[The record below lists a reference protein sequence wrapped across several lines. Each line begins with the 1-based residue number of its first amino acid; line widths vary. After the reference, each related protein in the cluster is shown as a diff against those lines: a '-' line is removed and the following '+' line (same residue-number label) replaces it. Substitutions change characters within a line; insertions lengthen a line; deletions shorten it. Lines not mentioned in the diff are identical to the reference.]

1 MGAYLPLDFSVIIN
15 VMKRLI
21 GIGVS
26 LIAVFTLFGCAGN
39 IQSSSSTTELNA
51 DDIFPAPG
59 LGPQYRA
66 NVHLEGVD
74 NPWPEIKSVT
84 VTLEDPVHPAEVT
97 YRNYIE
103 TEAGKTVNNII
114 RVYLQNVA
122 IEDLNSHQMDV
133 NVQAIDLPI
142 GINMMKIGDWHGA
155 DPARQSKVIIAI
167 EIDEQVQPG
176 EYSIGLQVE
185 IDGKNYGQVPCVI
198 SVIQP

>member
-1 MGAYLPLDFSVIIN
+1 MN
-15 VMKRLI
+15 EMRRLI
-21 GIGVS
+21 GIVAS
-26 LIAVFTLFGCAGN
+26 LIAVFTLVGCGGN
-39 IQSSSSTTELNA
+39 TQSLSSTEELNA

-84 VTLEDPVHPAEVT
+84 VTLEDPVHPAEIT
-97 YRNYIE
+97 YRDNIE

-114 RVYLQNVA
+114 GVFLTNVDMTGSD
-122 IEDLNSHQMDV
+122 IHYIDV
-133 NVQAIDLPI
+133 NIHTVNLPV
-142 GINMMKIGDWHGA
+142 GMSANTTGDWHGA
-155 DPARQSKVIIAI
+155 DPARQCKAIIAI

-176 EYSIGLQVE
+176 EYPIKFQIE

-198 SVIQP
+198 KVLQP